1 MLVEEGK
8 ITPSALAEA
17 LAEQKKQ
24 GTRLGEALVNLKVLS
39 EEDLIQSL
47 ARQMGTGYIDLER
60 ATIDPQALALIPETL
75 VRKYLALPVRM
86 EARHLLVAMAEPT
99 HLEALS
105 DLGFSC
111 GIRITPRLASPGALR
126 RAIDAHYP
134 LREKEG
140 GRTGEDLQVAAGGED
155 EEDEGTDRGIL
166 APVVRLANWILER
179 AVSARASDIHIE
191 PARDEFRVRFR
202 VDGLLREEMRLPKW
216 IQRPLVS
223 RIKIM
228 ARLDIS
234 ERRHPQDG
242 AVRLRV
248 EDREVDLRVSL
259 LPTQFG
265 EKAVLRILDTS
276 RSVVGLSQV
285 GLSDEMN
292 STLTKQLRRPSGMI
306 LVTGPTGSG
315 KTTTLYSMIQEIR
328 SVTRNIVTVEDPI
341 EYTIDEV
348 NQTQVNAEIGLTFGA
363 CLRAILRQ
371 DPNVVLIGE
380 IRDLETAE
388 IACRAALT
396 GHLVLSTLH
405 TNDAPS
411 ALTRLVDLGVPRYL
425 VASVVVAVLA
435 QRLVRQI
442 CPSCRKDEVERPES
456 RRGDGCERCSRE
468 GFLGRVGIFELLS
481 MTPSLQ
487 ELLMAGAPSD
497 ALRAA
502 AISGG
507 MTPLRE
513 DGFRKVRMGVTI
525 REEVLRV
532 AGGEEE
538 GESLGRCG
546 ECGCPLRPD
555 WKACPYCGK
564 RGAL

>member
-1 MLVEEGK
+1 
-8 ITPSALAEA
+8 P
-17 LAEQKKQ
+17 
-24 GTRLGEALVNLKVLS
+24 
-39 EEDLIQSL
+39 
-47 ARQMGTGYIDLER
+47 ER
-60 ATIDPQALALIPETL
+60 ASIDPQALALIPEAL
-75 VRKYLALPVRM
+75 ARKYLALPVRM
-86 EARHLLVAMAEPT
+86 EGRHLLVAMAEPT
-99 HLEALS
+99 NLDALG

-111 GIRITPRLASPGALR
+111 GIRITPRLASPAALR
-126 RAIDAHYP
+126 RAIDRYYP

-140 GRTGEDLQVAAGGED
+140 SRTGEELQVAAIGD
-155 EEDEGTDRGIL
+155 EEEEEGGDRGIL

-191 PARDEFRVRFR
+191 PAREEFRIRFR
-202 VDGLLREEMRLPKW
+202 IDGLLREEMRLPKW

-285 GLSDEMN
+285 GFSGEMLSI
-292 STLTKQLRRPSGMI
+292 LTKQLRRPSGMI

-371 DPNVVLIGE
+371 DPNVILIGE

-442 CPSCRKDEVERPES
+442 CPSCRKGEEES
-456 RRGDGCERCSRE
+456 LDHRRGDGCERCNRE

-481 MTPSLQ
+481 MTPPVQ

-497 ALRAA
+497 ALRTA

-507 MTPLRE
+507 MATLRE
-513 DGFRKVRMGVTI
+513 DGFRKAQSGVTTRAEI
-525 REEVLRV
+525 LRV

-538 GESLGRCG
+538 GDSMGRCG

-555 WKACPYCGK
+555 WKACPYCGR
-564 RGAL
+564 RGA